1 MTETKLRPVVFKHI
15 EAELYEYPSTKQAI
29 KRLREQIMF
38 GESSNDEN
46 VGGGRSS
53 EPGRPTERIATRLL
67 TDRRLRNLEEIAE
80 AIDWALNQVPED
92 CQQVIRTKYWC
103 NKRLTWKAVADECYV
118 HQNTVTKYRKR
129 FITLVADKI
138 GWS

>member
-15 EAELYEYPSTKQAI
+15 EAELYDYPNTKREI
-29 KRLREQIMF
+29 MRLREQIMF
-38 GESSNDEN
+38 GETSTDEN
-46 VGGGRSS
+46 IGGGRSCT
-53 EPGRPTERIATRLL
+53 PGRPTERIATRLV
-67 TDRRLRNLEEIAE
+67 TDRRLRNLEEVAE

-92 CQQVIRTKYWC
+92 CQQVIRAKYWRH
-103 NKRLTWKAVADECYV
+103 KQMTWKAVADECYV
-118 HQNTVTKYRKR
+118 HPNTVTKYRKK